1 MRPRLLHAA
10 SCQGR
15 LSRAAFLG
23 QTTTQPTRSNREQGR
38 GVGVWLTSSTGSSF
52 RRGREL
58 ESRPMRKGVGE
69 HTMSIMEGGST
80 GM

>member
-1 MRPRLLHAA
+1 MRAWLLHAA
-10 SCQGR
+10 GCHGR
-15 LSRAAFLG
+15 ISRAAFLG
-23 QTTTQPTRSNREQGR
+23 QKTTRPTRSNQEQGHSA
-38 GVGVWLTSSTGSSF
+38 GAQLTSSTGSSF